1 MFEEL
6 DYREADGIEVSLL
19 WNRASDALSVYVT
32 DAKTGES
39 FELEVA
45 ANRARE
51 VFAHPFVYA

>member
-1 MFEEL
+1 MFQEL

-32 DAKTGES
+32 DSKTGES
-39 FELEVA
+39 FELQVEA
-45 ANRARE
+45 ARARE